1 MVILANLSYFGPIF
15 LVRNENCVATLL
27 IANLPI
33 PENWS
38 NLEISKILS
47 YPPSDSRG
55 RLIDVQIFSLAQ
67 IGKILKN
74 QTDPFLALG
83 KLNSS
88 LM

>member
-15 LVRNENCVATLL
+15 LVCNENCVATLF

-38 NLEISKILS
+38 NLEISNISS

-55 RLIDVQIFSLAQ
+55 RLIDVQIFNSAQ
-67 IGKILKN
+67 NAKILKN
-74 QTDPFLALG
+74 QTDSFLALG
-83 KLNSS
+83 KIN
-88 LM
+88 